1 MIRVLE
7 FVMFAALLLILTTE
21 ILYPLITNKPL
32 FGSFR
37 AQGKT
42 TPKSGETLATKVS
55 NAKEKIKEVKEVQ
68 QEVDNNFKSAEQ
80 LKEESDNLLNKE

>member
-7 FVMFAALLLILTTE
+7 FVLFVAILLIINTE

-42 TPKSGETLATKVS
+42 VPKEGEALASKVS
-55 NAKEKIKEVKEVQ
+55 KAKEKVKEVKEVQ
-68 QEVDNNFKSAEQ
+68 QEVDDNFKSAEQ